1 MKEIINSILTLIA
14 SVLTAWLLVTFTMT
28 LAFPEQPK
36 LTKHSYEFQVIW
48 QEGDTTAI
56 IHNDMTMELTEE
68 GCMYSRGLNVVCG
81 VRTFKL
87 IQKLK

>member
-1 MKEIINSILTLIA
+1 MKEIVYIILTALVTFTI
-14 SVLTAWLLVTFTMT
+14 AWLLVSFTMT
-28 LAFPEQPK
+28 LAFPEQPQ
-36 LTKHSYEFQVIW
+36 TTEHSYEFQVIW

-56 IHNDMTMELTEE
+56 IHNDMTIELTEE
-68 GCMYSRGLNVVCG
+68 GCMYSRGLNVACG

>member
-1 MKEIINSILTLIA
+1 MKESIYSILSLIVA
-14 SVLTAWLLVTFTMT
+14 LFIAWVFVIFTMD
-28 LAFPEQPK
+28 LAFPEQPQ
-36 LTKHSYEFQVIW
+36 TTEHSYEFQVIW
-48 QEGDTTAI
+48 QQGDTTAI

-68 GCMYSRGLNVVCG
+68 GCMYSRGLNVACG

>member
-1 MKEIINSILTLIA
+1 MKNIYLTIILISLA
-14 SVLTAWLLVTFTMT
+14 GSLLI
-28 LAFPEQPK
+28 LAFFVHFFPPKQPQ
-36 LTKHSYEFQVIW
+36 TTEHSYEFQVIW

-68 GCMYSRGLNVVCG
+68 GCMYSRGLNVACG